1 MELYRSNQFSS
12 IPNRTYNSRQTLF
25 LRNQHD
31 IITLISNHYKKQQ
44 SKIIQPQPTFQWT
57 KYDHPDA
64 ILPKE

>member
-31 IITLISNHYKKQQ
+31 IATLISNHHKKQQ
-44 SKIIQPQPTFQWT
+44 SKIIQPQPTFKWT
-57 KYDHPDA
+57 KYDNLDA